1 LMPKSA
7 GLAANL
13 LHWLRATP
21 NGAPDPNPMDSLRG
35 GGRHRTLPRLVD
47 VAAVRPLDRML
58 LSYDEPIDR

>member
-1 LMPKSA
+1 
-7 GLAANL
+7 
-13 LHWLRATP
+13 
-21 NGAPDPNPMDSLRG
+21 MDSLRG